1 MNKIKELR
9 LKNHFSQDEMAETLH
24 ISQNAYSLIEN
35 GKTRLVDMERINLIA
50 EKFGVNPLELGL
62 FETHGVTQN
71 FNGKVENNYAA
82 YIATLNT
89 YNNKL
94 VESMAAQL
102 DFKNKHIEDLT
113 TQNSQLMQMLAEK
126 K

>member
-50 EKFGVNPLELGL
+50 EKFGINPMELGL
-62 FETHGVTQN
+62 FETRGVTQN
-71 FNGKVENNYAA
+71 FNEKVENGYAA

-89 YNNKL
+89 YNNEL
-94 VESMAAQL
+94 IQSMAA
-102 DFKNKHIEDLT
+102 
-113 TQNSQLMQMLAEK
+113 
-126 K
+126 